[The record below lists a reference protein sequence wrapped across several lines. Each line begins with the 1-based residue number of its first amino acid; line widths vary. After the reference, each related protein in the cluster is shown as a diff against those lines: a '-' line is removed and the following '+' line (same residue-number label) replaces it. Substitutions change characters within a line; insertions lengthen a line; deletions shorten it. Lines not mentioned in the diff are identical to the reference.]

1 MNLEL
6 PDSSVTLS
14 DPAKQVDLVAA
25 AVVVV
30 CAMAGTGAKEG
41 DGTDTVGVDTDGTDT
56 AGVDTDGT
64 DTVGDG
70 TDTVGVDTDG
80 TDTVGDGTDTV
91 GVDTDGTDTV
101 GVDTD
106 GTDTVGVD
114 TDGTDTVGDGTDTV
128 GDGTDTV
135 GDGTDT
141 VGDGTDTVGVDTD
154 GTDTVGDGTD
164 TVGDGTDTV
173 GDGAVGSPRAA
184 EGDADLAPVGGVEVG
199 TAAAGF
205 MVGDATSDP
214 LIETILANGVSVLA
228 PHSLEVK
235 VSVVASPV
243 QLKDDSIE
251 ALST

>member
-41 DGTDTVGVDTDGTDT
+41 DGTDTVGVDT
-56 AGVDTDGT
+56 
-64 DTVGDG
+64 DG

-141 VGDGTDTVGVDTD
+141 VGVDTDGTDTVGDGTDTVGD

-243 QLKDDSIE
+243 QLKDDCIE